1 MLTRANTSSAIALP
15 IEATAIRL
23 NPTART
29 AAVAAVLSSRPAP
42 DRPTDGHLRV
52 RRMGT
57 VSLITE

>member
-15 IEATAIRL
+15 IEATAVRL

-29 AAVAAVLSSRPAP
+29 AAVAAVMSSRPAP
-42 DRPTDGHLRV
+42 DRATDGPSARPP
-52 RRMGT
+52 MGT